1 MVQRGAS
8 PRRAEVSKPE
18 VRGNCVTSG
27 EAHCDLVRWRATRDE
42 RPVRRMTNS
51 IRPYD
56 ATSLLANGEVLTSN
70 RIPGALAL
78 TAQARPRTTA
88 RLKGKRSKKLCGASW
103 GGWRQN
109 GQTDQNLTHET
120 CCGTVGGSAAAAGV
134 RASIVASKPGNSGG
148 AKGRRS
154 RDAK

>member
-8 PRRAEVSKPE
+8 PRRAEVSRPE
-18 VRGNCVTSG
+18 VGGNCVTSG

-56 ATSLLANGEVLTSN
+56 ATNLLATGEVLTSN
-70 RIPGALAL
+70 RIPGASAL

-88 RLKGKRSKKLCGASW
+88 RLKGKRQKSRVGHHGVVGDRT
-103 GGWRQN
+103 GGR
-109 GQTDQNLTHET
+109 TRT
-120 CCGTVGGSAAAAGV
+120 
-134 RASIVASKPGNSGG
+134 
-148 AKGRRS
+148 
-154 RDAK
+154 